1 MDRFF
6 VPPEI
11 LKSNAV
17 TLPPAVSRQLS
28 TVLRARVGETIAL
41 LDNTGAQYMAR
52 ITRISTTDATADI
65 VSKSFP
71 DTESKVK
78 VHLYQSLLKEP
89 RFELALQKATELG
102 VASITPVALHR
113 SIVELSAG
121 QHARWQRIVQEA
133 SEQSERTVMPEL
145 RAGADLNQAF
155 SSSTGLLLVP
165 WEEESSLGIKS
176 ALLKMRGAEKIS
188 LLIGAEGGITPDEIA
203 YVRSKGGVTVSLG
216 KRILRAETAVIVAL
230 SIVMYELGEM
240 K

>member
-6 VPPEI
+6 VPPESV
-11 LKSNAV
+11 KSNTV

-41 LDNTGAQYMAR
+41 LDNTGAEYIAR
-52 ITRISTTDATADI
+52 LTRISTTDATADV

-71 DTESKVK
+71 DTESRVK
-78 VHLYQSLLKEP
+78 IHLYQGLLKEP

-102 VASITPVALHR
+102 VASITPVKLQR
-113 SIVELSAG
+113 SVVELSAG

-133 SEQSERTVMPEL
+133 AEQSERAVMPEL
-145 RAGADLNQAF
+145 QTGTELNPAF
-155 SSSTGLLLVP
+155 STGPGLLLVP
-165 WEEESSLGIKS
+165 WEEENSLSIKS
-176 ALLKMRGAEKIS
+176 ALLKIGGAEKIS
-188 LLIGAEGGITPDEIA
+188 LLIGAEGGITTDEIA

-230 SIVMYELGEM
+230 SIMMYEMGDM